1 MLSGDTVQF
10 RIATDIRN
18 GSRRATKVSIV
29 KLIEDQQL
37 NSTREKVM
45 IASNVM
51 FEVILVVTE
60 SVNVKSKNTISILSF
75 KVN

>member
-37 NSTREKVM
+37 NSTREKVI
-45 IASNVM
+45 IASHVM